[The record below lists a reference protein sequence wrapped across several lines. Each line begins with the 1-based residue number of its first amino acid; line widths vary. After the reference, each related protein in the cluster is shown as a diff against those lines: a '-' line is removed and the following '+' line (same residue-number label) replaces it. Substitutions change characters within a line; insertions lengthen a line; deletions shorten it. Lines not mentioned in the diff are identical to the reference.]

1 MTNPSQIPFQRNA
14 VQPVEC
20 LKGGWNLI
28 KGQYWL
34 IFGMWLVGWMVASA
48 VPLGILLGPMMC
60 GLFLTFFKL
69 RRGQPIEFGTLF
81 KGFDYFG
88 QSVVATLLHV
98 IPMLAIVIPSYILFY
113 VFFLVA
119 VMAQGNEE
127 PSAFAVLGVMLIFA
141 LFWIVVIA
149 VIMIIS
155 IGFTFVYPLIV
166 DRGVQGFDAVKL
178 SFKAAMANFS
188 RLLGLV
194 VLSFFLNL
202 AGLLLCIVGVYFVLP
217 IGYAAIAVAYEQVFG
232 LANAGDVGTDVPP
245 PPPVFT

>member
-14 VQPVEC
+14 VRPVDC

-28 KGQYWL
+28 KNQYWL
-34 IFGMWLVGWMVASA
+34 IFAMWLVGWMIASA
-48 VPLGILLGPMMC
+48 VPLGILMGPMMC
-60 GLFLTFFKL
+60 GLFLAFFQL

-81 KGFDYFG
+81 KGFEYFG
-88 QSVVATLLHV
+88 QSVLATLLHV
-98 IPMLAIVIPSYILFY
+98 IPVLAIVIPSYILFY

-119 VMAQGNEE
+119 MVAQGGEE
-127 PSAFAVLGVMLIFA
+127 PNPGAMLGVMVVFA

-149 VIMIIS
+149 IIMVVS

-166 DRGVQGFDAVKL
+166 DRRVQGFDAVKL
-178 SFKAAMANFS
+178 SFKAAMANFA
-188 RLLGLV
+188 GLFGLA

-202 AGLLLCIVGVYFVLP
+202 AGLLLCVIGVYFVLP

-232 LANAGDVGTDVPP
+232 LAEPGDVRPDVPP